1 MDRRIRQIAGIITF
15 MLLAVTASAGWVQG
29 LRAESIAAN
38 EPCDPADPT
47 DCARNRFRIFAEC
60 RWERGPILSIDGQV
74 LAESVTAPEGRRCLY
89 ERTYPTK
96 GLVSHVVGQWS
107 LHYGKTGLEGA
118 YNTDLVGE
126 ALPARSISDLFRQRP
141 RVGNT
146 LVSTIDTRLQSV
158 ALDGLQGR
166 RGGVVALNP
175 KTGAVLVAASNP
187 SYDPNPLSSNDRS
200 EADAA
205 RCELGVGVKR
215 LSDGQPL
222 RDEAGNF
229 VECDNPGAPLLSV
242 ALQAR
247 RPPGS
252 SFKVVTAAAALESGK
267 YSPDAPSVP
276 GTGNYT
282 APGDTRAIHNFGGG
296 SCGGS
301 LASALRV
308 SCNTA
313 FAQIA
318 VDIGADRLYRTA
330 QDMGFDQVGGAAFVG
345 CEGKSIAD
353 IELTRTG
360 CLPTEII
367 RYDANG
373 APVGSEK
380 LETPAYRARAGFG
393 QWVIQASPFGMAQV
407 AATVANGGFVPR
419 PRFAERVIDRTG
431 TTVREIRTGVGESAI
446 SPGAAGQLAQM
457 MRRVVT
463 SGTAAGALGGFSPPA
478 AGKTGTAQQPSCAGD
493 EAAIFGEGCGRL
505 PHAWFMAFAPLD
517 DPAIAIAVL
526 VERGGGTNEAATGGR
541 VAAPIARQVL
551 DAYFKLYPAS
561 AGADAA
567 RVEAPGVDE

>member
-1 MDRRIRQIAGIITF
+1 MDRRIRQIAGLITL

-29 LRAESIAAN
+29 LRAESIAQH

-74 LAESVTAPEGRRCLY
+74 LAESKRAPEGRRCLY
-89 ERTYPTK
+89 ERTYPTE

-107 LHYGKTGLEGA
+107 LHFGKTGLEGA
-118 YNTDLVGE
+118 YNAELVGDP
-126 ALPARSISDLFRQRP
+126 LPARSLADLFRQRP
-141 RVGNT
+141 RVGDT

-158 ALDGLQGR
+158 ALDALEGR

-187 SYDPNPLSSNDRS
+187 SYDPNPLASNDRS

-215 LSDGQPL
+215 LSDGTPT
-222 RDEAGNF
+222 RDENGQF
-229 VECDNPGAPLLSV
+229 VECENAGAPLLSV

-267 YSPDAPSVP
+267 YSPDTPSVP
-276 GTGNYT
+276 GGSSYT

-301 LASALRV
+301 LSNSLRV

-318 VDIGADRLYRTA
+318 VDIGADRLLTTA
-330 QDMGFDQVGGAAFVG
+330 QAMGFDQAGGAAFVDCG
-345 CEGKSIAD
+345 SESVAD

-360 CLPTEII
+360 CLPSEII
-367 RYDANG
+367 RYG
-373 APVGSEK
+373 AGGSEVGRER

-393 QWVIQASPFGMAQV
+393 QWVIQVSPFGMAQV

-431 TTVREIRTGVGESAI
+431 TTVREIRTGVGEAAI
-446 SPGAAGQLAQM
+446 SPEAAGQLAQM

-463 SGTAAGALGGFSPPA
+463 GGTAAGALGGFSPA
-478 AGKTGTAQQPSCAGD
+478 VAGKTGTAQQPTCAGD

-505 PHAWFMAFAPLD
+505 PHAWFLAFGPLE
-517 DPAIAIAVL
+517 DPTIAIAVL
-526 VERGGGTNEAATGGR
+526 VERGGGTSESATGGR
-541 VAAPIARQVL
+541 VAAPIARSVL
-551 DAYFKLYPAS
+551 DAYFKLYPAA
-561 AGADAA
+561 AGVPD
-567 RVEAPGVDE
+567 